1 MVQYSMKMHQIVT
14 TRLNNLQ
21 YHSLLRLNS
30 IDINCMTFILGD
42 RCQLKITKCTMYVS
56 TVNSFIC
63 TRCLHP
69 TPVGETHTIYLCWH
83 QAMFWMGTIFLLPIY
98 RSMYLNKG
106 TTINDL
112 GGGGNFRHE
121 FIFSRG
127 PLPYKKDFLGKAS
140 QNFFFPRQGISKFIF
155 FLESAS
161 QNLFFSWRV
170 PLKKYFF
177 PGDGPS
183 KYFFSISSGPL
194 PRSLMVVP

>member
-112 GGGGNFRHE
+112 GGAEEIFDVNLSFPENPFR
-121 FIFSRG
+121 IKKISSAR
-127 PLPYKKDFLGKAS
+127 PLKISFFLGKAS
-140 QNFFFPRQGISKFIF
+140 R
-155 FLESAS
+155 
-161 QNLFFSWRV
+161 NLFFS
-170 PLKKYFF
+170 
-177 PGDGPS
+177 
-183 KYFFSISSGPL
+183 
-194 PRSLMVVP
+194 